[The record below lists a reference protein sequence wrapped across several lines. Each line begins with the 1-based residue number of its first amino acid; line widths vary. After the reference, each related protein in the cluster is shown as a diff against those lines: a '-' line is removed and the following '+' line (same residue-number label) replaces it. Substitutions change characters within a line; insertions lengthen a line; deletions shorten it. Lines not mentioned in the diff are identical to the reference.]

1 MLDFTAKADVSGR
14 KFDGV
19 DIFLSLP
26 HTNIDSSDD
35 ELKTLADKVGKRG
48 LVIGSLV
55 APVWAGTGGGSAMGT
70 EKERGQ
76 FLGQVKKACRIGQQL
91 RELGIRRYGIVRID
105 SASGVGD

>member
-55 APVWAGTGGGSAMGT
+55 APLWAVPRRRRHRWGPRRAARR
-70 EKERGQ
+70 RGRDL
-76 FLGQVKKACRIGQQL
+76 LGRHAQLEAHGRAARTDRPEGCRRLPG
-91 RELGIRRYGIVRID
+91 R
-105 SASGVGD
+105 